1 MAHMQEEPRRSQSA
15 VEFNPVSLY
24 QAGQD
29 IVQDIAQKAQEIF
42 QALKLSQLPNGIAT
56 GQRNAQERINKLK
69 DLLNKVE
76 VLFKQL
82 RVIYNEC
89 QKRVGDVEPNVNT
102 LVPILKE
109 GEIPNTEHEQALKSH
124 KELVNIK
131 ILYFKKI
138 TFFQTNYCFFTKFN
152 NNIEDKKVV
161 FNVLVCKTFLK

>member
-109 GEIPNTEHEQALKSH
+109 IPNTEHEQALKSH
-124 KELVNIK
+124 KELV
-131 ILYFKKI
+131 LQSRKKDLEMKLCMKNKQLE
-138 TFFQTNYCFFTKFN
+138 T
-152 NNIEDKKVV
+152 
-161 FNVLVCKTFLK
+161 LVAQMTDFVWDINAALASPYGS

>member
-42 QALKLSQLPNGIAT
+42 QALKLSQLPNGIAS

-69 DLLNKVE
+69 DSLNKVE

-102 LVPILKE
+102 LVPILTE
-109 GEIPNTEHEQALKSH
+109 GEIPNTERDQALKSH
-124 KELVNIK
+124 KELV
-131 ILYFKKI
+131 LQSRKKDLEMKLCLKNKQLE
-138 TFFQTNYCFFTKFN
+138 T
-152 NNIEDKKVV
+152 
-161 FNVLVCKTFLK
+161 LVAQMTDFVWDINAALASPYGS